1 MAMTAVL
8 FAVVMTLM
16 AGTYLFVQ
24 KSFDSR
30 DAAKVRH
37 RLSGQTDPVKTNI
50 TETPLF
56 VTDGGKGK
64 DLFARLLEK
73 LSFDKKVENLI
84 EQAGVRWAPGQVCI
98 IALLLGLGAFN
109 AIWYLA
115 PALKPVAFAAAP
127 LAASAPFLLLRRM
140 RTKRIFKFESQF
152 PDALQFIA
160 RAMRAGHAFSVSLEM
175 LHKEFSEP
183 LGDEFRRTFEEQN
196 LGLPVDVTLQ
206 RLSDRIP
213 LMDVHFFVAAVLLQK
228 RTGGNL
234 AEILEKLSALIRERF
249 KLRGQIRTISAHGRL
264 SSLVLTAIPTVV
276 VLLMY
281 FVNREHILFF
291 IDEDAGQWMAG
302 LAMGFQAM
310 GYFIMRQIVKIEV

>member
-1 MAMTAVL
+1 MTMVAIL
-8 FAVVMTLM
+8 FAVVTTLM
-16 AGTYLFVQ
+16 AGTYLLVQ

-37 RLSGQTDPVKTNI
+37 RLSGQADPVKTNI

-56 VTDGGKGK
+56 MTDGGKKK

-73 LSFDKKVENLI
+73 LNFDKKVENLI
-84 EQAGVRWAPGQVCI
+84 EQAGVRWAAGQVCT
-98 IALLLGLGAFN
+98 IALLLGFGAFN

-115 PALKPVAFAAAP
+115 SAVKPAAFVAAP
-127 LAASAPFLLLRRM
+127 LAAAAPFLLLRRM

-160 RAMRAGHAFSVSLEM
+160 RAMRAGHAFSVSLEI

-183 LGDEFRRTFEEQN
+183 LSGEFRRTFEEQN

-206 RLSDRIP
+206 KLSDRVP

-276 VLLMY
+276 AVLMY
-281 FVNREHILFF
+281 FVNREHMLFF
-291 IDEDAGQWMAG
+291 TDEYAGQWMAG

>member
-1 MAMTAVL
+1 MTMVAIL

-16 AGTYLFVQ
+16 AGTYLLVQ

-30 DAAKVRH
+30 DAAKVLDRV
-37 RLSGQTDPVKTNI
+37 SGQSDPAQTNI

-56 VTDGGKGK
+56 TTDGGKKK
-64 DLFARLLEK
+64 DPFARLIEK
-73 LSFDKKVENLI
+73 LNFDKKVENLI
-84 EQAGVRWAPGQVCI
+84 EQAGVRWAAGQVCT

-115 PALKPVAFAAAP
+115 PAVKPAAFVAAP

-160 RAMRAGHAFSVSLEM
+160 RAMRAGHAFSVSLEI

-183 LGDEFRRTFEEQN
+183 LSGEFRRTFEEQN

-206 RLSDRIP
+206 KLSDRVP

-234 AEILEKLSALIRERF
+234 AEILEKLSVLIRERF

-276 VLLMY
+276 ALLMY
-281 FVNREHILFF
+281 FVNREHMLFF
-291 IDEDAGQWMAG
+291 TAEYAGQWMAG